1 MCISIL
7 HRSVFISDH
16 LWEKLKHV
24 RLNQENIAK
33 SLARIKYILGEDRFK
48 LLMGLDRYKQLQKV
62 CDNYGLPFEYSDRE
76 SDNEKMS
83 WNGEEIIEDRV
94 ILETEI
100 KLKSGEAITMQL
112 HEESVSNSNSEED
125 R

>member
-1 MCISIL
+1 M
-7 HRSVFISDH
+7 
-16 LWEKLKHV
+16 
-24 RLNQENIAK
+24 RLEQENVAK
-33 SLARIKYILGEDRFK
+33 ALARIRYILGGDRFK
-48 LLMGLDRYKQLQKV
+48 LLMGPDRYKQLQKI

-76 SDNEKMS
+76 SDNEKMY

-100 KLKSGEAITMQL
+100 KLKTGEAITMQL
-112 HEESVSNSNSEED
+112 HEETVSNSNSEED